1 MFQSD
6 FYLLE
11 IGSINH
17 FYIYLSV
24 LIYFEY
30 ILIMGKKDIAE
41 KNLEAW
47 NDVFADIVNVLLF
60 KGKRLMK
67 EKDLEAD
74 TKDTMLKADGEL
86 HEQERDVSKIWK
98 NGEIRISILGFE
110 NQTVQD
116 YNMPLRVISY
126 DGASYK
132 QELLDKNLKR
142 KYPVV
147 TLVLYF
153 GTDTKWTAP
162 KNLRNCFDIP
172 EELKPFVSDYKINV
186 FNIAWLSD
194 ETIDMFKTDFKF
206 IAKYFQTKRKKK
218 QYVPNEDEIE
228 HVDSLLKMFIALT
241 GDNYFVSAY
250 NDSNLRNKKGGVT
263 MCDIVRGFVNEG
275 KNEGKNEVIRKM
287 LEAKLV
293 TPEQIAETLK
303 IPVKEVKKIAEKIPV
318 EA

>member
-1 MFQSD
+1 
-6 FYLLE
+6 
-11 IGSINH
+11 
-17 FYIYLSV
+17 
-24 LIYFEY
+24 
-30 ILIMGKKDIAE
+30 MGKKDIAE

-74 TKDTMLKADGEL
+74 TKDNIIKANGEI
-86 HEQERDVSKIWK
+86 HEQERDVSKFWK

-116 YNMPLRVISY
+116 KNMPLRVISY

-132 QELLDKNLKR
+132 QELLDKNLKQ
-142 KYPVV
+142 KYPVA

-153 GTDTKWTAP
+153 GTDSKWKAP
-162 KNLRNCFDIP
+162 KRLHDCFKIP

-194 ETIDMFKTDFKF
+194 ETIDMFKSDFKF
-206 IAKYFQTKRKKK
+206 VAKYFQTKRLNK
-218 QYVPNEDEIE
+218 QYVPTNDEIT

-241 GDNYFVSAY
+241 GDNYFESVY
-250 NDSNLRNKKGGVT
+250 NDSNLKNKKGGVT
-263 MCDIVRGFVNEG
+263 MCSIFEDFVNQG
-275 KNEGKNEVIRKM
+275 KEKGKEEVIRKM

-293 TPEQIAETLK
+293 TPEQIAALLK
-303 IPVKEVKKIAEKIPV
+303 IPVKEVKKIASKVPV
-318 EA
+318 EV